1 VRLVHF
7 FNAYSGQVMVA
18 AAMLLVFSTAA
29 TAFETRFQSTGGEV
43 LLAQLRASSRVMAL
57 DTGTDPTSQDILA
70 AARAD
75 YRQLLTTL
83 YRQGYYS
90 GSIRILVD
98 GREAAS
104 LSTLDVPAR
113 IDRIEISV
121 QSGLPFSFAD
131 LRIAPVAP
139 GTVLPEELA
148 RGARARSDVI
158 AGASQTAIKGWRN
171 ASHAKARI
179 ASQRIT
185 ADHRNQTLDAEVE
198 IVPGP
203 AVTFG
208 AVTVVTA
215 GAVRSDRVLDIA
227 GPITGVAFS
236 PAIMERAAARLRR
249 TGAFNSVAF
258 SEADAL
264 GAGDTLDLSLSLVDA
279 PPRRFGFGA
288 EISSAE
294 GVALNGFWMHRNL
307 LGGAERLRLEG
318 AVKGIAGDSG
328 GQDYSISARFDRP
341 ATIWNDTALY
351 IAGEIEHLEEPGF
364 TSDNIETGIGLNAW
378 ISESF
383 QASAGI
389 SFRYSEVTESTTV
402 QSFSHLLFPLSA
414 TFDRRDSRLDA
425 RAGNYASLEAIPFAG
440 LNGAASGARLN
451 ADLRL
456 YRSLGT
462 AQRFTLAGRF
472 QYGTILGAGIDEVPA
487 DWLYFSGG
495 GGSVRGQPYQSLV
508 LDPGSSSESGGRS
521 FAGVSGEVR
530 AGIRRNF
537 SAVGFLDAGVVD
549 QYLIPGSGGEFHAG
563 AGLGLRYDTGFGPL
577 RLDVAAPV
585 AGDTGAGVQFYI
597 GIGQAF

>member
-1 VRLVHF
+1 MHF
-7 FNAYSGQVMVA
+7 FKAYSGQAMVA
-18 AAMLLVFSTAA
+18 AAMLFGISTSA
-29 TAFETRFQSTGGEV
+29 TAFETRFRVSGGET
-43 LLAQLRASSRVMAL
+43 LQAQLRASSRVMAL

-83 YRQGYYS
+83 YRQGYYG

-104 LSTLDVPAR
+104 LSPLDVPVR
-113 IDRIEISV
+113 ISTVEISV
-121 QSGLPFSFAD
+121 QTGLPFSFAE
-131 LRIAPVAP
+131 LRIAPLAP
-139 GTVLPEELA
+139 GSALPGELA
-148 RGARARSDVI
+148 RGAPARADVI
-158 AGASQTAIKGWRN
+158 TAASQAALTGWRD

-185 ADHRNQTLDAEVE
+185 ADHRNQTLDAEVN
-198 IVPGP
+198 IAPGP
-203 AVTFG
+203 AVSFG

-215 GAVRSDRVLDIA
+215 GAVRTDRVLDIA
-227 GPITGVAFS
+227 GPITGEAFS
-236 PAIMERAAARLRR
+236 PATIERAAARLRR

-258 SEADAL
+258 SEAEKL
-264 GAGDTLDLSLSLVDA
+264 GAGETLDLSLSLVEA
-279 PPRRFGFGA
+279 PKRRFGFGA
-288 EISSAE
+288 ELSSAE

-318 AVKGIAGDSG
+318 EIKGIAGDSG
-328 GQDYSISARFDRP
+328 GEDYSISARFDRP
-341 ATIWNDTALY
+341 ATLWNDTALY
-351 IAGEIEHLEEPGF
+351 ISGEIAHLEEPGF
-364 TSDNIETGIGLNAW
+364 TSDNMETGIGLNAW
-378 ISESF
+378 ISDQL

-389 SFRYSEVTESTTV
+389 SFRYSEVTESGTQ
-402 QSFSHLLFPLSA
+402 QSFSHLMFPLSA
-414 TFDRRDSRLDA
+414 TLDRRDNRLDA
-425 RAGNYASLEAIPFAG
+425 RSGSYASLEAIPFAG
-440 LNGAASGARLN
+440 LNGVASGARLN

-456 YRSLGT
+456 YRSLGD

-495 GGSVRGQPYQSLV
+495 GGTVRGQPYQSLV
-508 LDPGSSSESGGRS
+508 LDPGGSSESGGRS
-521 FAGVSGEVR
+521 YAGLSGEIR
-530 AGIRRNF
+530 AGIRGNF

-549 QYLIPGSGGEFHAG
+549 QDLIPSSGGEFHAG

-577 RLDVAAPV
+577 RLDLAAPV
-585 AGDTGAGVQFYI
+585 AGDTGAGVQLYI

>member
-1 VRLVHF
+1 
-7 FNAYSGQVMVA
+7 MVT
-18 AAMLLVFSTAA
+18 AAMFFVFSTAA
-29 TAFETRFQSTGGEV
+29 TALETRFRVTGSEE
-43 LLAQLRASSRVMAL
+43 LRAQLRSSSRVMAL
-57 DTGTDPTSQDILA
+57 DAGTDPTSQDILA

-83 YRQGYYS
+83 YRHGYYG

-104 LSTLDVPAR
+104 LSPLNVPAT
-113 IDRIEISV
+113 IDTVEISV
-121 QSGLPFSFAD
+121 QTGLPFSFAE
-131 LRIAPVAP
+131 LRIAPAAP
-139 GTVLPEELA
+139 GSVPPGDLS
-148 RGARARSDVI
+148 RGAPARSDII
-158 AGASQTAIKGWRN
+158 AGASQAAISDWRD

-185 ADHRNQTLDAEVE
+185 ADHRDQTLSAEVG
-198 IVPGP
+198 IAPGP

-208 AVTVVTA
+208 AVTVATE
-215 GAVRSDRVLDIA
+215 GAVRTERVLDIA
-227 GPITGVAFS
+227 GPITGLAFS
-236 PAIMERAAARLRR
+236 PATMERAAARLRR

-258 SEADAL
+258 SEADTL
-264 GAGDTLDLSLSLVDA
+264 GAGDTLDLALSLVDA

-288 EISSAE
+288 ELSSAE

-318 AVKGIAGDSG
+318 EIKGIAGDSG

-341 ATIWNDTALY
+341 ATLWNDSALY
-351 IAGEIEHLEEPGF
+351 ITGEIEHLEEPGF

-378 ISESF
+378 ISESL

-389 SFRYSEVTESTTV
+389 SFRYSEVTEGGTE
-402 QSFSHLLFPLSA
+402 QSFTHLMFPLSA
-414 TFDRRDSRLDA
+414 TLDRRDNRLDA
-425 RAGNYASLEAIPFAG
+425 KSGSYASLEAIPFAG

-456 YRSLGT
+456 YRSLGS

-472 QYGTILGAGIDEVPA
+472 QYGGILGAAIDEVPA

-508 LDPGSSSESGGRS
+508 LNPGSSSESGGRS
-521 FAGVSGEVR
+521 FAGLSGEIR
-530 AGIRRNF
+530 AGIRNSF
-537 SAVGFLDAGVVD
+537 SAVGFMDAGLVD
-549 QYLIPGSGGEFHAG
+549 EDLFPGSGGEFHAG

-585 AGDTGAGVQFYI
+585 AGDTGAGVQLYI